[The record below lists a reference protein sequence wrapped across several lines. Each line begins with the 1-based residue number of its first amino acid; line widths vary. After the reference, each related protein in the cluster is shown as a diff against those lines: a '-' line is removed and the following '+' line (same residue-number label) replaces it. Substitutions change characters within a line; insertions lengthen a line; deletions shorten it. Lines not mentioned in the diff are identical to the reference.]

1 MSPFCPNNK
10 FTNEGRG
17 VNPADGVCGCT
28 ISLSSKFNRLGDA
41 DVAGDVDN
49 VKVCVVH
56 EKRNYYNKFQTLR
69 NNISH
74 FEVESV
80 GLSPLINV

>member
-1 MSPFCPNNK
+1 MWLFN
-10 FTNEGRG
+10 
-17 VNPADGVCGCT
+17 
-28 ISLSSKFNRLGDA
+28 LSSKFNRLGDA
-41 DVAGDVDN
+41 DAAGDVASDN

-56 EKRNYYNKFQTLR
+56 EKRNYYNKFRTLR